1 MSNPYIP
8 ENMNTVIK
16 NTYRS
21 MKPLPERYSVF
32 EDVETGDTVVIDNFI
47 GLEVQRISK
56 DQLAQPEY
64 VVTDLQKATEKLI
77 KAMGELK

>member
-1 MSNPYIP
+1 MNKPFIP

-21 MKPLPERYSVF
+21 IKPLPERYSVF

-47 GLEVQRISK
+47 GIEVQRMSK
-56 DQLAQPEY
+56 DQLAQLGQM
-64 VVTDLQKATEKLI
+64 VTNLQKVTEKLI